1 MWMHEGGIEIISSRN
16 HIHPVL
22 YNGYALVSYSS
33 GEVVYLNASNGS
45 ELWRYSLSSSEELGL
60 PNFEP
65 SVIITKPIIS
75 GNFAYFATSNRKIIK
90 LDLKEGKE
98 VWIKTADDIQS
109 MTLHDNSLIVTNN
122 ARQIALLSTT
132 DGKVSWTGDLISPK
146 ERMSK
151 KPKTVTFLDPFV
163 VKDGNSYTIN
173 VIVSN
178 GELYQFTTNDSGR
191 LSEQAVISA
200 IDKNIR
206 YYWIS
211 CCSGI
216 IHLILDTKVKF

>member
-1 MWMHEGGIEIISSRN
+1 
-16 HIHPVL
+16 
-22 YNGYALVSYSS
+22 
-33 GEVVYLNASNGS
+33 
-45 ELWRYSLSSSEELGL
+45 
-60 PNFEP
+60 
-65 SVIITKPIIS
+65 
-75 GNFAYFATSNRKIIK
+75 
-90 LDLKEGKE
+90 
-98 VWIKTADDIQS
+98 
-109 MTLHDNSLIVTNN
+109 
-122 ARQIALLSTT
+122 LLSTT

-173 VIVSN
+173 VIASN

-191 LSEQAVISA
+191 LSAQAVISA

-211 CCSGI
+211 CCNGI
-216 IHLILDTKVKF
+216 IHLISDTKVKI